1 MRRARMGGPRPTPT
15 TSIHLAIQ
23 EIYVRVSR
31 KRRLGQLGTNL
42 GELGTTALEQTFVA
56 GFVDRHPGRTGGYPE
71 TNHA

>member
-1 MRRARMGGPRPTPT
+1 MRHARTVGPRPTPA

-23 EIYVRVSR
+23 EIYARVSR
-31 KRRLGQLGTNL
+31 KRSLGEWGTNL

-56 GFVDRHPGRTGGYPE
+56 GFVDMHPVRTGGYPE